1 MKRWLL
7 LLCVTLPLGALELS
21 IQSGKEKKEPYSI
34 LNIRDTSPF
43 VCTPS
48 YNDFKEI
55 QSVICQ
61 FRTKATK
68 TFSPINNPHFIVE
81 HQNDGGRNRIIV
93 TPKTKIIL
101 QPILF
106 DLTKEPQIYFSSKK
120 ETRHWNIIGYR
131 KTPPMLVLEK
141 TDKGINFPVK
151 LAKEPLPYVG
161 GLDLKGNPI
170 KLKRVQDVNDYID
183 MKKAYAKKDYSNA
196 LFLAENTLKEH
207 PDSVFKNELLLY
219 QIRALHHLDESEKL
233 LLLAKEFLRE
243 YSGDTNIAEVLAYTA
258 DAYSKVGLSND
269 ADYFYDRLF
278 EEHIKSPYAAQ
289 GMYFRA
295 RYLEKTGNSNL
306 AMKYYRRGL
315 AVTKDV
321 SLASEIAFRLA
332 VLEMQKGRL
341 EQAKGYIDNIAN
353 VYPEHFREVSS
364 DALDLVNRLVEK
376 QEYMSAAKIVNALI
390 KTAIEKSDEHE
401 ILLRKLGQLYAQ
413 AGEKSKALTKFNE
426 YLEIFPYGDGLAEV
440 EKAKDGLFFEKNEP
454 KGDAGIKKYD
464 ALIERYG
471 NDPVG
476 KNALYK
482 KAQLLFKEGKFE
494 KVLDIENDLYHL
506 QSKEYPEVNK
516 LISQSAIGL
525 TKKRLEEG
533 KCAEAIKLHRM
544 YRVKLLPKWDPLTF
558 DCALKM
564 GNFPVAKK
572 IAQGHIKATNMKERQ
587 EWLLRLVKTHFEQ
600 GEYKEALK
608 GGKELITLLEIEKNP
623 QADEIY
629 RVMFDASERIGDG
642 EGMIRYIK
650 GCEASFGLTFKD
662 IERYTQTMSLGLK
675 RKDEVLVQN
684 YAQKVMTL
692 QERTKTYTQSPF
704 VEFTLAQSL
713 INQDKNKEAL
723 SVLKTLDERKL
734 NGERRSR
741 QYYLIGSLALKLG
754 QNAEANRAFNASI
767 KADPASAWG
776 KLAKEALAL

>member
-7 LLCVTLPLGALELS
+7 LLCMTLPLGALDLS
-21 IQSGKEKKEPYSI
+21 IQSGKEGGEPYSI
-34 LNIRDTSPF
+34 LNIRDNTPF
-43 VCTPS
+43 ICTPTL
-48 YNDFKEI
+48 NNFQEI
-55 QSVICQ
+55 QSVVCQ
-61 FRTKATK
+61 VTTKSAK
-68 TFSPINNPHFIVE
+68 AFSPIYNSHFTVE
-81 HQNDGGRNRIIV
+81 HKNDGGKSRIVV
-93 TPKTKIIL
+93 TPRTKILL
-101 QPILF
+101 QAVSF
-106 DLTKEPQIYFSSKK
+106 NLTKEPQIYHSPKK
-120 ETRHWNIIGYR
+120 GTRHWTIIGYR
-131 KTPPMLVLEK
+131 TTPPMLTRNQIK
-141 TDKGINFPVK
+141 SGINFPVK
-151 LAKEPLPYVG
+151 LAKESLPYVG

-196 LFLAENTLKEH
+196 LFLAENTLKEY

-219 QIRALHHLDESEKL
+219 QIRALHHLEEPEKL
-233 LLLAKEFLRE
+233 LALSKEFLRE
-243 YSGDTNIAEVLAYTA
+243 YSGDPNIAEVLAYTA
-258 DAYSKVGLSND
+258 DAYNKVGLTND

-289 GMYFRA
+289 GMYLRA
-295 RYLEKTGNSNL
+295 RYLEKTGNPKL

-321 SLASEIAFRLA
+321 SLASAVAFRLA
-332 VLEMQKGRL
+332 VLEMQKGRV
-341 EQAKGYIDNIAN
+341 EQAKGYVDNIAN
-353 VYPEHFREVSS
+353 VNPDYFREVNS
-364 DALDLVNRLVEK
+364 DALELVNRLIEK
-376 QEYMSAAKIVNALI
+376 KEHMSAAKIMNALM
-390 KTAIEKSDEHE
+390 KTAVEKSEEHE
-401 ILLRKLGQLYAQ
+401 ELLRKLGLLYAE
-413 AGEKSKALTKFNE
+413 AGEKSKALSKFDD
-426 YLEIFPYGDGLAEV
+426 YLKLFPYGEGIAEV
-440 EKAKDGLFFEKNEP
+440 EKAKDGLFFEKDEP
-454 KGDAGIKKYD
+454 KGDAGVKKYD

-494 KVLDIENDLYHL
+494 KVLEIENDLYHL

-516 LISQSAIGL
+516 LISHSAIGL

-558 DCALKM
+558 DCALNM

-572 IAQGHIKATNMKERQ
+572 IAQAHIKARNIGERQ
-587 EWLLRLVKTHFEQ
+587 EWLLRLVKTHFAS
-600 GEYKEALK
+600 GEYREALR
-608 GGKELITLLEIEKNP
+608 GGKELLSLLEIEKNP

-642 EGMIRYIK
+642 NGMIRYIK
-650 GCEASFGLTFKD
+650 GCEASFGTDFKD
-662 IERYTQTMSLGLK
+662 IERYTQMMSLGLK

-684 YAQKVMTL
+684 YAQKVMAL

-713 INQDKNKEAL
+713 INQEKNKEAIGIL
-723 SVLKTLDERKL
+723 RTLNGRKL
-734 NGERRSR
+734 NAERRSR
-741 QYYLIGSLALKLG
+741 QHYLIGSLAMKLG
-754 QNAEANRAFNASI
+754 QNAEAKRAFNASI
-767 KADPASAWG
+767 KADPTSAWG